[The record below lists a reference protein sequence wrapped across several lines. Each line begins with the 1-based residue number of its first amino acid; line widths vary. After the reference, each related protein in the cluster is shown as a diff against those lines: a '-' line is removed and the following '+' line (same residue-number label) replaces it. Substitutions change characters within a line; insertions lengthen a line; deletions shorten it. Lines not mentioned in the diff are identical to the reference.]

1 MKKLLAVMA
10 MTAVASAAQAAT
22 ISFQYGLPLVEATT
36 EIDQTGQLGLFD
48 PALGTLTG
56 VALEIFGSA
65 TTSITLTNN
74 AATTVAGRANA
85 SVDLAWSSS
94 IAALDALLVDDLALA
109 FTTGGNQTYTS
120 GQSRSFGPLSDSDS
134 FAYDLTSILGSLTGA
149 GTFDVNC
156 QSISGIAIIG
166 GGGNL
171 ASDQTTTAGCGAR
184 IVYTFDATV
193 PPPAIPE
200 PGTLAL
206 AGLALAGIGAARR
219 RRSV

>member
-10 MTAVASAAQAAT
+10 LTAVASAAQAAT
-22 ISFQYGLPLVEATT
+22 ISFQYGLPLVESTT
-36 EIDQTGQLGLFD
+36 EINQTGQLGLFN

-56 VALEIFGSA
+56 AVLDIFGAA

-74 AATTVAGRANA
+74 AATTVSGRANA

-94 IAALDALLVDDLALA
+94 IAGLDALLIDDLALT
-109 FTTGGNQTYTS
+109 FTTGGNQSYTP
-120 GQSRSFGPLSDSDS
+120 GQSRSFGPLTDSDTFQYNLS
-134 FAYDLTSILGSLTGA
+134 GAVLAALTGA
-149 GTFDVNC
+149 GTFGVTC
-156 QSISGIAIIG
+156 ESVSGVGIVG

-171 ASDQTTTAGCGAR
+171 ASSQATTAGCGAS
-184 IVYTFDATV
+184 ITYTYNAAP

-206 AGLALAGIGAARR
+206 VGLALAGIGAARR
-219 RRSV
+219 RAA